1 MGAKILSFRSQCP
14 QGHAVSSQV
23 NIEALERLDKKAL
36 QLFCSQC
43 GTARLASEQEQQ
55 QFLAWLDTLEKD

>member
-1 MGAKILSFRSQCP
+1 M
-14 QGHAVSSQV
+14 SSQV